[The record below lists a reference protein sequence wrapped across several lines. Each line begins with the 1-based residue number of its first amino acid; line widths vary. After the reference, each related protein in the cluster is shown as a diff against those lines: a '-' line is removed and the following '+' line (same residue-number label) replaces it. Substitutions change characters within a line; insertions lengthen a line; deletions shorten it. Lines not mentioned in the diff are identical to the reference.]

1 MKFLGSIKYTEA
13 LPQPSRRAFNLGISE
28 QTIAAL
34 KVRISPVSG
43 HVKKRSS
50 SNIEITM
57 IMILNVYLLLG
68 SFDNLVLKPQDMF
81 ISCKRIICPFKNN
94 YN

>member
-13 LPQPSRRAFNLGISE
+13 LPQPSRRAFNRGISE

-34 KVRISPVSG
+34 KVRISPVGG
-43 HVKKRSS
+43 HVKTRSS

-81 ISCKRIICPFKNN
+81 ISCKRMICPFKNN
-94 YN
+94 NN

>member
-13 LPQPSRRAFNLGISE
+13 LPQPSRRAFNRGISE

-34 KVRISPVSG
+34 KVRISPVGG

-57 IMILNVYLLLG
+57 I
-68 SFDNLVLKPQDMF
+68 
-81 ISCKRIICPFKNN
+81 ISQLFGFMYYGKMTIFLDIVPIWHIFMAN
-94 YN
+94 